1 MNLLCSSLSMII
13 IIKLTQLNCNV
24 LFPCP
29 RYLALVGALATEADW
44 VFIPEWPPEEG
55 WEDTLCKKLAAVSWS
70 GGDLVQINSFFASDV
85 ACMHEQ

>member
-1 MNLLCSSLSMII
+1 M
-13 IIKLTQLNCNV
+13 

-70 GGDLVQINSFFASDV
+70 EILCN
-85 ACMHEQ
+85 

>member
-1 MNLLCSSLSMII
+1 MYEVFDFQCQSLAS
-13 IIKLTQLNCNV
+13 QLICNV

-70 GGDLVQINSFFASDV
+70 EILCN
-85 ACMHEQ
+85 

>member
-1 MNLLCSSLSMII
+1 MHIILSFDFQCQSLAS
-13 IIKLTQLNCNV
+13 QLNCNK

-70 GGDLVQINSFFASDV
+70 EILCN
-85 ACMHEQ
+85 